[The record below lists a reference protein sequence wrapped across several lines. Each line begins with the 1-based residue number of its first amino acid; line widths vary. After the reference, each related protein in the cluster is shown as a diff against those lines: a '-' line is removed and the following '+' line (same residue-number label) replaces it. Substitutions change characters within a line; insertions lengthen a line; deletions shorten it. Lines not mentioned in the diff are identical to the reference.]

1 MDMRNEFHQW
11 LYEEVAVLKERTGIS
26 CKKPSKW
33 DACSKKAD
41 PRLTAPNL

>member
-11 LYEEVAVLKERTGIS
+11 LYEEVTGIS